1 MKRSVCRSRN
11 GVGVAPTTSYDV
23 VSSGLKTITSSCSP
37 CYAHALLPSDVIAAC
52 DIRLVLRLLFLVKGK
67 LNVELQSVPDAL
79 PDPYPFI
86 RGMVVTWYTAST
98 VDPGSGTPDRWS
110 SSGRSFQQARILNTA
125 LAIPRP
131 TRWHPIKTSAEDM
144 AKLLAAMAVHE
155 L

>member
-1 MKRSVCRSRN
+1 
-11 GVGVAPTTSYDV
+11 
-23 VSSGLKTITSSCSP
+23 
-37 CYAHALLPSDVIAAC
+37 
-52 DIRLVLRLLFLVKGK
+52 LVLWLLFLVKGK
-67 LNVELQSVPDAL
+67 LNIELQSVPDAL

-155 L
+155 LWCVTELVADHTCVIASVILQCVIVLDNHRRIDIGDLFLVLHGVLG